1 MFLLTHAGFRL
12 LWELSSENVSV
23 CTLAHARVCDM
34 TSRNYRAPVDQ
45 IYPQILG
52 KPVWI
57 SHGLGEY
64 CFVFFFLLVQPLP
77 LCVCES
83 PSAGKVWGIIYL
95 EFQVRAPWRGPRAP
109 TEKWGGCW
117 LCDPADFLSSLL
129 HFTHL
134 FSAGF
139 IFPHRHSLISI
150 LHFLLTHFYRRPGD
164 VVLTNALLLRNP
176 RLTLNEATEAK
187 KTRARAG
194 PVLLWKKHEPSWDRR
209 LSLLEWSS
217 FALSKGR
224 LHWKHAAICS
234 LTWRL
239 LWTDLAEELRADKS
253 VSPFK
258 LPSKTPSLKCF
269 CGFHYF
275 LFLTS
280 IY

>member
-12 LWELSSENVSV
+12 LWELSLENVSV

-109 TEKWGGCW
+109 TEKWGGRW

-164 VVLTNALLLRNP
+164 VVLTNAPLRRNP

-187 KTRARAG
+187 KHELAPARFYFGRNMNQVGIAAWVCWND
-194 PVLLWKKHEPSWDRR
+194 PVLPFQKEDYTESMQQFVLWHGGCFE
-209 LSLLEWSS
+209 
-217 FALSKGR
+217 
-224 LHWKHAAICS
+224 
-234 LTWRL
+234 LTW
-239 LWTDLAEELRADKS
+239 LRS
-253 VSPFK
+253 WGRINQCHLSNCQVK
-258 LPSKTPSLKCF
+258 LPL
-269 CGFHYF
+269 
-275 LFLTS
+275 
-280 IY
+280 